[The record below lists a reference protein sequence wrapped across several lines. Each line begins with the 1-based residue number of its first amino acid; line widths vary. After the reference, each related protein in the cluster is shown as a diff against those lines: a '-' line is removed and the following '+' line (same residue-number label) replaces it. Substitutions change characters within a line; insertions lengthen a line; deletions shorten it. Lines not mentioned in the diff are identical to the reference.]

1 MSSVNEVK
9 AGNVKIGGDNPLVL
23 IAGPCVIEDEKI
35 IERILRHLVL
45 WARKARPPPKA
56 KVQPLN
62 VRIDYADSQSPP
74 SDDYL
79 YCDPDYPIETYATD

>member
-1 MSSVNEVK
+1 MSK
-9 AGNVKIGGDNPLVL
+9 AITDVISKIIPTDTDIGT
-23 IAGPCVIEDEKI
+23 ISFEDEKI
-35 IERILRHLVL
+35 IEKILRHLVL